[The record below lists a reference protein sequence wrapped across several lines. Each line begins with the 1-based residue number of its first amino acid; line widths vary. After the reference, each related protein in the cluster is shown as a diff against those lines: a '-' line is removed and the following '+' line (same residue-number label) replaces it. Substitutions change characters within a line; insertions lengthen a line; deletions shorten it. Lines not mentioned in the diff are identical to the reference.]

1 MKRKL
6 KMEWYK
12 GVLNEDARV
21 ELAAEIMSSRTTLEL
36 LRKLLEDRVAAL
48 DATHTKK
55 TNYDSP
61 SWAYAQADYV
71 GAKRTLQEIIELV
84 TTEEEK

>member
-6 KMEWYK
+6 NMEWYK
-12 GVLNEDARV
+12 GVPKEEDRV
-21 ELAAEIMSSRTTLEL
+21 KLAAEIMSSRPTLEL
-36 LRKLLEDRVAAL
+36 LRTLLEDRIAAL
-48 DATHTKK
+48 EATHAKK

-71 GAKRTLQEIIELV
+71 GAKRTLREIIELV
-84 TTEEEK
+84 TTEVE

>member
-6 KMEWYK
+6 KTEWYK
-12 GVLNEDARV
+12 GVRDENDRV
-21 ELAAEIMSSRTTLEL
+21 ALAAEILSSRPTLEL
-36 LRKLLEDRVAAL
+36 LRSLLEDRVAAL
-48 DATHTKK
+48 DTAHTKK